1 MAINALSYIG
11 VNSDKLDDWH
21 NFAVKHLGMQKID
34 NSSKSLSFK
43 MDNQK
48 QRFSISGEPGD
59 ALAFL
64 GWEVEKKSD
73 LQIYANRLDKI
84 NVLVKEGNRNL
95 TDKRFVNE
103 LIYFDDPAGNRIELV
118 YKPHL
123 DKDPFVSDNYHLHN
137 LLFDYLNKF
146 KLGNLITNSL
156 NGLVLL
162 LIFAILDLLIYLFID
177 LSNSQFLSILFI
189 FHISQYIYLRK
200 ILNK

>member
-11 VNSDKLDDWH
+11 VNSDKLEDWY

-73 LQIYANRLDKI
+73 LEIYANRLDKI
-84 NVLVKEGNRNL
+84 NVLVKEGNKNL

-103 LIYFDDPAGNRIELV
+103 LYTII
-118 YKPHL
+118 
-123 DKDPFVSDNYHLHN
+123 
-137 LLFDYLNKF
+137 
-146 KLGNLITNSL
+146 NLIWRNI
-156 NGLVLL
+156 NE
-162 LIFAILDLLIYLFID
+162 
-177 LSNSQFLSILFI
+177 
-189 FHISQYIYLRK
+189 
-200 ILNK
+200 

>member
-11 VNSDKLDDWH
+11 VNSDKLEDWY

-48 QRFSISGEPGD
+48 QRFSISGESGD

-84 NVLVKEGNRNL
+84 N
-95 TDKRFVNE
+95 
-103 LIYFDDPAGNRIELV
+103 I
-118 YKPHL
+118 
-123 DKDPFVSDNYHLHN
+123 
-137 LLFDYLNKF
+137 F
-146 KLGNLITNSL
+146 KT
-156 NGLVLL
+156 L
-162 LIFAILDLLIYLFID
+162 LIFFFFFVTYIHILGNVLMKKKARQSVQD
-177 LSNSQFLSILFI
+177 
-189 FHISQYIYLRK
+189 
-200 ILNK
+200 